1 MWTYRMAAVPESGR
15 AEGEA
20 AIRLLSEQVER
31 ARRLLAEGAIRP
43 KDAEAWDAAVAAA
56 LVAVYGRRSPNTF
69 SVTAHPAPDAAW
81 VANRGKIFG
90 GRREIAQ
97 GYRSGA
103 IAERARLLE
112 QCIVSLRFALDQSA
126 RISPATGRNAGDA
139 HAR

>member
-1 MWTYRMAAVPESGR
+1 MWAYRMAAVRESGR

-31 ARRLLAEGAIRP
+31 ARRLLAGGTIRL
-43 KDAEAWDAAVAAA
+43 KDADDWDAAVAAA
-56 LVAVYGRRSPNTF
+56 LVAVYGRDSPNTF
-69 SVTAHPAPDAAW
+69 SVAAHPAPDAAW

-97 GYRSGA
+97 GYLAGA
-103 IAERARLLE
+103 IEERARLLD
-112 QCIVSLRFALDQSA
+112 QCIVSLRFALDR
-126 RISPATGRNAGDA
+126 RISPANDTGRRDHP